1 MSKSLGT
8 ASIKI
13 KNASFAI
20 FNPPVKITTLIITL
34 IIMSKITRLVNF
46 KIIAAIITP
55 TEFNVSPKKCHK
67 ALFTLRLFS
76 FFKLLIS
83 TNISIILTKSPIT
96 AIVNIVKKSTCSGL
110 KSRFTASIT
119 IPTEIIIRASP
130 FMNAEIIS
138 ILKNP

>member
-1 MSKSLGT
+1 
-8 ASIKI
+8 
-13 KNASFAI
+13 
-20 FNPPVKITTLIITL
+20 
-34 IIMSKITRLVNF
+34 MSKITRLVNF

-67 ALFTLRLFS
+67 ALFTLRFFS

-83 TNISIILTKSPIT
+83 TNISITLTKSPIT